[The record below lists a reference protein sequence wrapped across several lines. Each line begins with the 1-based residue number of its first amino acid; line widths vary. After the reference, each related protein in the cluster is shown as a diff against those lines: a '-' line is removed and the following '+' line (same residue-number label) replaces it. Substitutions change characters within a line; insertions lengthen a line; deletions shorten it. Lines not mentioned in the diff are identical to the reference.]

1 MQSSNTYVLNIGA
14 IDGTQVGLAGGKGAS
29 LGELARIEG
38 LRVPEGFVVTTDA
51 FAEGLTDDVAAA
63 IGAAVDDGAVYAVR
77 SSATGEDS
85 AGASFAGQHDSFLDV
100 AAADVAEHVRRV
112 WASLGSDRAVAYR
125 ERGGDERPPRM
136 AVVVQRMV
144 DAHASGVLFTADPLT
159 GNRTVAKVE
168 AVRGLGDALVS
179 GEAAPE
185 EDVLSTEQLLH
196 LEELGRRIEAHF
208 GRPQDIEWCLD
219 GDGFAIV
226 QARPITTLFPVPV
239 ADDEDNHVYVSVGHQ
254 QMMTDAMKPLGLS
267 VWQQVAAIPMHE
279 AGGRLFVDVTSRL
292 AAPGMREAML
302 KALGTSDPLIGD
314 ALRSVLARDGFVPT
328 DADTGAAPPAGRPP
342 APEPIPTDHAIV
354 EELIAHADAAFAQAE
369 RAIAPLSGSALLD
382 FVATDIQDMKRV
394 VFDPRVMPVILAAQ
408 EATEWLNEHLA
419 AWLGERDAAD
429 VLTQSVPDNVTSEMG
444 LALLD
449 VADAL
454 RPHAGDLL
462 DAIGDGALDAFLDR
476 YGMRCV
482 GEIDITRARW
492 NERPAA
498 LAPVLLSNIRN
509 FAPGEA
515 RRRFEQGLQEAEAK
529 ERDVLACLDAPRAAE
544 AKAMIDRLRTFS
556 GYREFPKYDIVRRLW
571 VYKRA
576 LLGEADRLVAAGVL
590 ADASDM
596 EYLTFAQLQEVVRT
610 QHADHDA
617 IERARAT
624 FESYT
629 SLTPPRVL
637 TSDGEAVAGRYVGRD
652 DAPPGALLGLAVSAG
667 TVEGRARVVL
677 DLEHADF
684 EPGDIL
690 VTTFTDPSWTPAF
703 VTIAG
708 LVTEVG
714 GLMTHGAVIARE
726 YGLPAVVGV
735 QDATRLIEDG
745 QRIRVDGTSGHV
757 EVLADSAPRE

>member
-1 MQSSNTYVLNIGA
+1 MYVLMIGEL
-14 IDGTQVGLAGGKGAS
+14 DGTHVGLAGGKGAS
-29 LGELARIEG
+29 LGELARVEG
-38 LRVPEGFVVTTDA
+38 LRVPEGFVVTTEA

-63 IGAAVDDGAVYAVR
+63 IGAAVEDGAVYAVR

-85 AGASFAGQHDSFLDV
+85 AGASFAGQHDSFLNV
-100 AAADVAEHVRRV
+100 AAADVAEHVQRV
-112 WASLGSDRAVAYR
+112 WASLASDRAVAYR
-125 ERGGDERPPRM
+125 ERGGDEQPPRM

-144 DAHASGVLFTADPLT
+144 DAQASGVLFTADPLT
-159 GNRTVAKVE
+159 GNRTVAKVD

-185 EDVLSTEQLLH
+185 DDVLDAEQLLQ
-196 LEELGRRIEAHF
+196 LEALGRRIEAHF

-267 VWQQVAAIPMHE
+267 VWQMIAAIPMHA

-314 ALRSVLARDGFVPT
+314 ALRTVLARDGFVPT
-328 DADTGAAPPAGRPP
+328 LPDDGAAPPAGGRPP
-342 APEPIPTDHAIV
+342 APEPIPTDRAIV
-354 EELIAHADAAFAQAE
+354 EELIAHADAAFAQVA
-369 RAIAPLSGSALLD
+369 RAIAPLSGTALLD

-394 VFDPRVMPVILAAQ
+394 IFNPRVMPVILAAQ

-419 AWLGERDAAD
+419 AWLGERDAGD

-454 RPHAGDLL
+454 RPHADNLL
-462 DAIGDGALDAFLDR
+462 AAIDGGALDAFLDR

-482 GEIDITRARW
+482 GEIDITRPRW

-509 FAPGEA
+509 FAPGEG

-529 ERDVLACLDAPRAAE
+529 ERDVLARLDAPRAAE

-590 ADASDM
+590 DDATDM
-596 EYLTFAQLQEVVRT
+596 EYLTFAQLQDAVRT
-610 QHADHDA
+610 QRADHDA
-617 IERARAT
+617 IERARAA

-637 TSDGEAVAGRYVGRD
+637 TSDGEAVAGSYASRD

-667 TVEGRARVVL
+667 IVEGRARVVL

-735 QDATRLIEDG
+735 QDATRLIADG
-745 QRIRVDGTSGHV
+745 RRIRVDGTSGHV
-757 EVLADSAPRE
+757 EVLSD